1 MNPSTTDKIYPLSS
15 KTVSRLGF
23 DKTELAK
30 EAIAKFC
37 RRWKIE
43 EFYLFGSVLRDD
55 FSPESDIDV
64 MVKFARD
71 VRWGWTI
78 VDIAEELETI
88 FKRKIDFIFKESI
101 EKSQNWIRQENI
113 LGSAKLVYA
122 KK

>member
-1 MNPSTTDKIYPLSS
+1 MNPSTTDKVYPLSS
-15 KTVSRLGF
+15 KTASRLGF

-30 EAIAKFC
+30 KAIAEFC

-55 FSPESDIDV
+55 FRPESDIDV
-64 MVKFARD
+64 MVKFAPD

-88 FKRKIDFIFKESI
+88 FKRKVDFIFKESI